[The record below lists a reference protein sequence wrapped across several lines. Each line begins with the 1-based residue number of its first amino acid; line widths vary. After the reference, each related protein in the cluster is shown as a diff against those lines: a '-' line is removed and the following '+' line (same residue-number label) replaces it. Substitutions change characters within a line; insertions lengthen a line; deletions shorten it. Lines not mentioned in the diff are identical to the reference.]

1 MQCVIG
7 LGEDAV
13 KTESGFRDI
22 ANMIAEPR
30 MLRSVMCSTGFEA
43 IKKFN
48 KLIVQGY
55 HPV

>member
-1 MQCVIG
+1 MLCVIG